1 MGVGGVLAI
10 LGAVLP
16 WARITTGPLLGR
28 LGESLAGTS
37 TGDGKAALIIGIV
50 LLVAAAVMFFVPS
63 RSLMVGLGIVAIVGG
78 LVVAALTIRDISQK
92 STVDTEFFA
101 GFRRGFEQSSG
112 QHLTDDQIRRVL
124 ERFGIKVSLGAG
136 IYVAMIGG
144 LVGIGAGIVA
154 ALTQPPQPAPATLDS
169 GFVTAAPPYPQ
180 AQGPTVPSAPL
191 PPLPPPVPAVAPPPP
206 EPAPPPPHEDSD
218 PANPGP

>member
-1 MGVGGVLAI
+1 
-10 LGAVLP
+10 
-16 WARITTGPLLGR
+16 
-28 LGESLAGTS
+28 
-37 TGDGKAALIIGIV
+37 V